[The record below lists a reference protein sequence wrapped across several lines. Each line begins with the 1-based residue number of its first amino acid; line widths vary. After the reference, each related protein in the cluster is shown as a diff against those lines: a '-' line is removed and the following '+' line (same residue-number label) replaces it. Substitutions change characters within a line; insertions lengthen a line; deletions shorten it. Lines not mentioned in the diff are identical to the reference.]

1 MTLSSKVA
9 VLSEGYLQ
17 QLGTPNEIYRTPANR
32 FVAGFIGSPQMNLLN
47 LERVGDTVLLGD
59 FKVNLPEAART
70 KGAVIMGIRPEH
82 VRLPEEGDTQTIR
95 GDVFL
100 VENLGMSDLVSI
112 RVHGDENLVIRSLIP
127 ADATWSRENIELA
140 IPPQT
145 IHWFDAETEARLN

>member
-1 MTLSSKVA
+1 
-9 VLSEGYLQ
+9 
-17 QLGTPNEIYRTPANR
+17 
-32 FVAGFIGSPQMNLLN
+32 
-47 LERVGDTVLLGD
+47 VLLGD
-59 FKVNLPEAART
+59 FRIDLPSNRPSPST
-70 KGAVIMGIRPEH
+70 VIMGIRPEH
-82 VRLPEEGDTQTIR
+82 VRLPREGDSQVIR

-100 VENLGMSDLVSI
+100 VENLGMSDLISL